1 MFWKKRNQSHTQ
13 LLDGVAKSVARRSGI
28 GEDMADQISSSPF
41 LYARLRARIEA
52 ERKQQAEPEGGWLAT
67 FKIARRAIPA
77 LALIAIAAVAS
88 LWFAA
93 AKYADN
99 PLPGGAN
106 VYVSTPLTPVTAC
119 SLSATDECAI
129 SSEEVL
135 ATMFAEREGKEEK

>member
-1 MFWKKRNQSHTQ
+1 MFWKKRDQSHTE
-13 LLDGVAKSVARRSGI
+13 LLDRVSLSITRASGI
-28 GEDMADQISSSPF
+28 DETNVDQIASSPF

-52 ERKQQAEPEGGWLAT
+52 ERKQQTEGWFAT
-67 FKIARRAIPA
+67 FKIARRAIPV
-77 LALIAIAAVAS
+77 LAFVAIAAVAS

-93 AKYADN
+93 ANRSDS

-106 VYVSTPLTPVTAC
+106 VYVNYPLTPVTAC

-135 ATMFAEREGKEEK
+135 ATMFAEQEGKEEK